1 MQFLSKRSLR
11 TILRTPQFISSR
23 FFSSELVKVP
33 TMGDS
38 ISEGTVQEFVK
49 NVGDYVELDEVI
61 VVVETD
67 KVTLD
72 IRSPHAG
79 VITEWK
85 ADEGDTVEVGSD
97 FLVIDTDAEAPA
109 GGAAPPPAAEPEPAK
124 EAPKASEPAQAAAP
138 AKEAPKPASPPK
150 KAPKPAPDAPAKTPG
165 SRNETR

>member
-1 MQFLSKRSLR
+1 MM
-11 TILRTPQFISSR
+11 SSR
-23 FFSSELVKVP
+23 LFSTELVKVP
-33 TMGDS
+33 SMGDS

-72 IRSPHAG
+72 IRSPHSG

-85 ADEGDTVEVGSD
+85 AGEGDTVEVGSD
-97 FLVIDTDAEAPA
+97 FLTIDTEASAPA
-109 GGAAPPPAAEPEPAK
+109 GSAAPPKEEKAAEPTP
-124 EAPKASEPAQAAAP
+124 EAPKAESTPEPEKKA
-138 AKEAPKPASPPK
+138 EAPKKAAPPK
-150 KAPKPAPDAPAKTPG
+150 AAPVPDAPPKAIG